1 MERKDFDDLEK
12 IVKQY
17 FENIRALR
25 KGDRDAIRKL
35 VDMWDV
41 DGVFEFAGAPP
52 LQGKY
57 VGRTAILTL
66 YSNRF
71 RANGM
76 ALKLESTAGKERE
89 HHDVAL
95 GIVDTKVLRIRSHD
109 ERIIAG
115 WSTEIGTNDK
125 RGFAVAGSHTF
136 SIKDGRITNLRI
148 VVSPKPEKVDSLR
161 MEGLTVNDIG
171 RLALAAWP
179 VV

>member
-1 MERKDFDDLEK
+1 MERKEHNDPEK

-25 KGDRDAIRKL
+25 KGDKQSVGRL
-35 VDMWDV
+35 VDMWDA

-71 RANGM
+71 HANGM
-76 ALKLESTAGKERE
+76 SLKLESTSGKERE
-89 HHDVAL
+89 HRDVAL
-95 GIVDTKVLRIRSHD
+95 GIVDTEVQRIKSHD
-109 ERIIAG
+109 GKIIAG
-115 WSTEIGTNDK
+115 WSTRIGTSDE

-136 SIKDGRITNLRI
+136 TIRDEKISSLRV
-148 VVSPKPEKVDSLR
+148 VVSPKPEKVENLR